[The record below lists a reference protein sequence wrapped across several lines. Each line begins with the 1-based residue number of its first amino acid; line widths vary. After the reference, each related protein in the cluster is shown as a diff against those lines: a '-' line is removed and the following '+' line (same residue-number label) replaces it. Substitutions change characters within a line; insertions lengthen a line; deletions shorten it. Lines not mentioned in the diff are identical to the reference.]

1 MPKLQN
7 NRQWY
12 QQKRWILGSLLL
24 FPPLGIPLLW
34 LTRWPRAGK
43 VGGSII
49 SSILLLSMLSG
60 EAKEPTVTSVEP
72 SAMEA
77 TEAPTKTEPI
87 ESAAYGEAI
96 SEATA
101 ASKETTVAESSE
113 DWDRV
118 ASRWQRALSSL
129 GDIPIGS
136 NDYQLAQA
144 KMAEYERNYDSAIM
158 QRDKAESAEAEVIA
172 QQQAAEEVIAQQQ
185 AEELAQAALSVVET
199 EGGYVSGTCK
209 DLRARGIGGNFTP
222 GDANYTPERDRD
234 DDGVAC
240 ES

>member
-72 SAMEA
+72 STIEA

-101 ASKETTVAESSE
+101 ASEETTVAESSE

-136 NDYQLAQA
+136 DDYRLAQF
-144 KMAEYERNYDSAIM
+144 KIAEYQRNYDSAVA
-158 QRDKAESAEAEVIA
+158 QRDATELAEVEAITQQQAAAAEIA
-172 QQQAAEEVIAQQQ
+172 QQQMEE
-185 AEELAQAALSVVET
+185 QAALSVVET
-199 EGGYVSGTCK
+199 EGGYMSGTCDNLK
-209 DLRARGIGGNFTP
+209 ASGLSDFTP
-222 GDANYTPERDRD
+222 GDANYTPARDRD
-234 DDGVAC
+234 GDGVAC